1 MLTCEQQ
8 LDIISR
14 AWGLQDGS
22 GYVFLPTI
30 NGEAETKEERIRGY
44 SEGPA
49 FKWPEDRLQILDYMR
64 HHWDDDLY
72 WCPSMFERHTRR
84 MEFAM
89 DEHALWADLD
99 EVDPRGLDEFRPTIA
114 WETSPGRYQALWL
127 TRVPVLGV
135 SWPGNENQKL
145 TYFLGADSNGW
156 DTTQLLRVPGWR
168 NHKPSYR
175 NKDGGAPIGKLLWQN
190 GPRYRRQQFA
200 QLPEVQSRSSEVRE
214 IIESD
219 LAAVDIHQV
228 MARVKLKLNKRVR
241 EFLQAREAPNKGAR
255 SEILWEIERELADAG
270 CTLAEIIAIIQ
281 KSVWNKYKG
290 RGDEL
295 LRLTTEA
302 SRALDEA
309 EDGADAE
316 IPKPDTTLSIAEF
329 LRHIKPPV
337 WLIKDIWTRGSCGF
351 IAGEPKTWKSWM
363 ALDMA
368 LSLATGSDF
377 LGTFPIVQPGPVL
390 YIQEEDPAPRLKDR
404 FEKMWSSKASW
415 RVILEDGV
423 PVSVPPEEISK
434 DPDVGVHVKSGL
446 ILSDEVWM
454 EWLRDTISEGFR
466 GSQYQA
472 VFLDP
477 LMYMIGDVDENRA
490 AQMMLKIFRP
500 LKVIASEFDIAVIV
514 VHHLKKANQ
523 KYNAGARGGQMMLG
537 SVANHAWTED
547 SLYLSHS
554 RGDVHV
560 EAESK
565 SAPGG
570 SFRVSG
576 LRNKFWTPTISD
588 VKLGDDDHQS
598 DTEVRETVNKP
609 NILKIVKVLEDMPNG
624 PHRTT
629 TIAKTA
635 GITRQAADQQL
646 RRAMRAEQVTNPSVG
661 FWDLAKR

>member
-30 NGEAETKEERIRGY
+30 NGEAQTKEERIRGY

-49 FKWPEDRLQILDYMR
+49 FKWPEDKTQILDYMR

-72 WCPSMFERHTRR
+72 WCPSMFERHVRR

-99 EVDPRGLDEFRPTIA
+99 EVDPHELDEFKPTIA

-127 TRVPVLGV
+127 TRMPVLGV

-168 NHKPSYR
+168 NHKPPYR
-175 NKDGGAPIGKLLWQN
+175 NKDGGAPIGTLLWQN
-190 GPRYRRQQFA
+190 GPRYRRQQFSE
-200 QLPEVQSRSSEVRE
+200 LPEVQSRSSEVRE

-219 LAAVDIHQV
+219 LAAVDTHEV
-228 MARVKLKLNKRVR
+228 MVRVKLKLSKRVR
-241 EFLQAREAPNKGAR
+241 EFLQAREVPNKGAR

-309 EDGADAE
+309 QDISYAE
-316 IPKPDTTLSIAEF
+316 IPKPDTVPRIAV
-329 LRHIKPPV
+329 LLANIKPPA

-351 IAGEPKTWKSWM
+351 IGGQPKTWKSWT

-377 LGTFPIVQPGPVL
+377 LGTFPVVQPGPVL
-390 YIQEEDPAPRLKDR
+390 YIQEEDPLPRIKDR
-404 FEKMWSSKASW
+404 FDKMWSEKAAW
-415 RVILEDGV
+415 QVVVGDDGM
-423 PVSVPPEEISK
+423 PYSVPANKISQ
-434 DPDVGVHVKSGL
+434 DPDVGMLVKQG
-446 ILSDEVWM
+446 IVLSDEIWI
-454 EWLRDTISEGFR
+454 EWLRDIIAEGMD
-466 GSQYQA
+466 GTPYQA

-477 LMYMIGDVDENRA
+477 LMYMLGDVDENRA
-490 AQMMLKIFRP
+490 GPMMLRIFKP
-500 LKVIASEFDIAVIV
+500 LKVLASEFDIAVIV
-514 VHHLKKANQ
+514 VHHMRKAG
-523 KYNAGARGGQMMLG
+523 KDTGTRGGQLILG

-547 SLYLSHS
+547 SMYLTHFKG
-554 RGDVHV
+554 GDVHV
-560 EAESK
+560 EVESK
-565 SAPGG
+565 TAPGG
-570 SFRVSG
+570 SFKMSG
-576 LRNKFWTPTISD
+576 LRNRLWTPTIYEI
-588 VKLGDDDHQS
+588 KLGD
-598 DTEVRETVNKP
+598 EEYNAEAP
-609 NILKIVKVLEDMPNG
+609 A
-624 PHRTT
+624 
-629 TIAKTA
+629 IATSNKTA
-635 GITRQAADQQL
+635 SPSKALASLHTLGSGTTKDVALHAGIQPNSAYKQL
-646 RRAMRAEQVTNPSVG
+646 RRHNQTFKDGLWIASG
-661 FWDLAKR
+661 